1 MNENIV
7 DMGFFSQK
15 QCVSPS
21 MMCPD
26 LIKLVS
32 DARKKTILSSQSATE
47 NLQLLACEY

>member
-26 LIKLVS
+26 CTMNENIVDIKLF
-32 DARKKTILSSQSATE
+32 IF
-47 NLQLLACEY
+47 